1 MNSMVVALSIRGVL
15 SAMFGA
21 SNCSGENGLPAK
33 MASSSVFHPD
43 KQGLPAMP
51 VSQSAAS
58 RTRTVTT
65 KARCVTRVIRDPVP
79 GDLIDIGVWRGG
91 ATIYN
96 LHARSRSLKSSIV
109 SCGLRNS
116 FEGLPV
122 PDSIRSIWAMTSI
135 RSNPSARR
143 FCRRTLFVRLHMVM
157 MERNL
162 MRVMIILYA
171 AVLLGGAGT
180 MWMSAPPA
188 AQPVCCT
195 FAR

>member
-1 MNSMVVALSIRGVL
+1 MWVA
-15 SAMFGA
+15 
-21 SNCSGENGLPAK
+21 
-33 MASSSVFHPD
+33 D
-43 KQGLPAMP
+43 
-51 VSQSAAS
+51 
-58 RTRTVTT
+58 
-65 KARCVTRVIRDPVP
+65 
-79 GDLIDIGVWRGG
+79 
-91 ATIYN
+91 
-96 LHARSRSLKSSIV
+96 
-109 SCGLRNS
+109 S